1 MPGDEQNGGTQ
12 GADGQGADGGG
23 RSALDTQSG
32 QGGAS
37 DASKGAS
44 AGQFAIPEAYK
55 DKPWASKVK
64 SYDDLFKQVDSLDG
78 LVGKKVIVPDLEKGP
93 EAEVK
98 AYLATLRG
106 DTQVKDY
113 VFPEGTNAE
122 VSGKV
127 AQIFFDNGIP
137 KALGNKIIAGYAEL
151 GKAEAAKAFSKEGME
166 EVFKSAFGDDFKKVG
181 GETAVFLKEHL
192 SEEDQKMMDM
202 VPNNLLG
209 LFYRFA
215 NKVKTEY
222 GATETGKGAAQGK
235 AGQTDNKEAIR
246 KEIITKMSN
255 LSKRP
260 YEQAEKDALQ
270 AQLEATYK

>member
-1 MPGDEQNGGTQ
+1 MPGEEQNGGTQ
-12 GADGQGADGGG
+12 GADGQGAGGDG

-32 QGGAS
+32 QDGAS
-37 DASKGAS
+37 EASKGAS
-44 AGQFAIPEAYK
+44 SGQFAIPDAYK

-64 SYDDLFKQVDSLDG
+64 SYDDLFKQVDNLDSLA
-78 LVGKKVIVPDLEKGP
+78 GKKVIVPDLEKGP

-98 AYLATLRG
+98 AYLSTLRG

-122 VSGKV
+122 ISAQV

-151 GKAEAAKAFSKEGME
+151 GKSEAAKAFSKEGME
-166 EVFKSAFGDDFKKVG
+166 EVFKASFGDDFKKVG
-181 GETAVFLKEHL
+181 GETAVFLKENL
-192 SEEDQKMMDM
+192 SAEDQKMMDM

-235 AGQTDNKEAIR
+235 AGQTGDKEAIR
-246 KEIITKMSN
+246 SEIRQKIRDID
-255 LSKRP
+255 KRP
-260 YEQAEKDALQ
+260 HEQAEKDLLLS
-270 AQLEATYK
+270 QLNDTYK